1 MNLHPSPRR
10 WIAAASLC
18 LCMGL
23 PTAAIGSPSYRV
35 SVDTRAFDGV
45 SGFIDL
51 QFTPASGTPEAT
63 AVISGFSP
71 AAMLD
76 GPPTIEGSVSGTLA
90 GTQTF
95 TNDPLFFNASLQP
108 VIFGSEFSF
117 LLMFSGPFEATSTGG
132 GTAFALGLFREVAGN
147 PDAPLLQADP
157 DSGASLVFDLMPGA
171 VPVFTVSDGAI
182 TVSAIPEP
190 GIGALVVVGLLA
202 MAVGWPG
209 RRRHAG
215 FLGTWPPPA

>member
-1 MNLHPSPRR
+1 MNLHTSTRQ

-117 LLMFSGPFEATSTGG
+117 LLMFSGPFETASTGG
-132 GTAFALGLFREVAGN
+132 GTAFAVGILGLGYET
-147 PDAPLLQADP
+147 LLGDLV
-157 DSGASLVFDLMPGA
+157 SGASLVFDLMPGA

>member
-1 MNLHPSPRR
+1 MNLHTSPRR

-23 PTAAIGSPSYRV
+23 PTAAIGIPSYRV
-35 SVDTRAFDGV
+35 SVDTSAFDGV
-45 SGFIDL
+45 NGFIDL
-51 QFTPASGTPEAT
+51 QFNSASGTPDAT
-63 AVISGFSP
+63 AAVSGFFP
-71 AAMLD
+71 ATMLN
-76 GPPTIEGSVSGTLA
+76 GPPTIDGAVTGALA
-90 GTQTF
+90 GTLTF
-95 TNDPLFFNASLQP
+95 ANGPSFFNALLQP

-117 LLMFSGPFEATSTGG
+117 LVSFTGAFETASAGD
-132 GTAFALGLFREVAGN
+132 GTAFAVGLFREVSGN
-147 PDAPLLQADP
+147 ADAPLLQADP

-171 VPVFTVSDGAI
+171 APDFTVSDGAI

-190 GIGALVVVGLLA
+190 GVGALVAVGLLA

-215 FLGTWPPPA
+215 PLGTGPLPA

>member
-18 LCMGL
+18 LCIGL

-45 SGFIDL
+45 SGFVDFQFNPTIDS
-51 QFTPASGTPEAT
+51 PDAT
-63 AVISGFSP
+63 AVVSDFS
-71 AAMLD
+71 ASVQLVD
-76 GPPTIEGSVSGTLA
+76 LPTIDGSVSGTLA
-90 GTQTF
+90 GMLTF
-95 TNDPLFFNASLQP
+95 ANGPSFFNALLQP

>member
-18 LCMGL
+18 LCIGL

-45 SGFIDL
+45 SGFVDFQFNPTIDS
-51 QFTPASGTPEAT
+51 PDAT
-63 AVISGFSP
+63 AVVSDFS
-71 AAMLD
+71 ASVQLVD
-76 GPPTIEGSVSGTLA
+76 LPTIDGSVSGTLA
-90 GTQTF
+90 GMLTF
-95 TNDPLFFNASLQP
+95 ANGPSFFNALLQP

-117 LLMFSGPFEATSTGG
+117 LLMFSGPFETASTGG
-132 GTAFALGLFREVAGN
+132 GTAFAVGILGLGYET
-147 PDAPLLQADP
+147 LLGDLV
-157 DSGASLVFDLMPGA
+157 SGASLVFDLMPGA